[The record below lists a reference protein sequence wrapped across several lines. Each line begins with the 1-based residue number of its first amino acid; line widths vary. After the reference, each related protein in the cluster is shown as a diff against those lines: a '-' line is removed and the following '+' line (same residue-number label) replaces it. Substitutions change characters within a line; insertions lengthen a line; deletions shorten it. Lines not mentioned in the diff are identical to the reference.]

1 MLVHTL
7 IVQIIPLLALI
18 GIGFFCGKRLG
29 VNLHSMAIMTIY
41 IFAPFVNFGAMS
53 RMNFAP
59 EYISL
64 PFISFA
70 MSFAITTV
78 SYLVAGRLWQDQTRN
93 LIGMAS
99 VSGNTGYFGMPIII
113 ALLGNDWVGVYLM
126 LNLGALFAE
135 TTLGYYL
142 AARGNFTA
150 RDSMMKVLK
159 LPVFYGIFAGLAVNL
174 AGIKL
179 PEVVYTY
186 WTYAAGAWFLSG
198 MMLIGVALSKMVK
211 LSISADKIAYLF
223 GVKFI
228 VWPLVIVGLIVL
240 DITVMHLF
248 SPVVYLMLAIYGTV
262 PLAGNPVAYAAQLGL
277 NAEGIATA
285 VLLSAFFAL
294 FYMPL
299 ALFLFQ
305 YAGLFPDLALDF

>member
-1 MLVHTL
+1 MLVQTL
-7 IVQIIPLLALI
+7 IVQIIPLLMLI
-18 GIGFFCGKRLG
+18 GVGFYAGRRLS

-53 RMNFAP
+53 RMHFEP
-59 EYISL
+59 QYISL

-70 MSFAITTV
+70 VSFTITIA
-78 SYLVAGRLWQDQTRN
+78 SYAAAGLFWKDQSRN

-113 ALLGNDWVGVYLM
+113 ALLSEQWVGVYLM

-159 LPVFYGIFAGLAVNL
+159 LPVFYGIAAGLLVNL
-174 AGIKL
+174 SGLQL

-198 MMLIGVALSKMVK
+198 MMLIGVALSKLVT
-211 LSISADKIAYLF
+211 ISFSPPKIAYLF
-223 GVKFI
+223 CVKFL
-228 VWPLVIVGLIVL
+228 VWPLAMAAIIVV
-240 DITVMHLF
+240 DMHVF
-248 SPVVYLMLAIYGTV
+248 QMFNPVVYLMLAIYGTV

-277 NAEGIATA
+277 DAEGVATA
-285 VLLSAFFAL
+285 VLFSTLFAL
-294 FYMPL
+294 VYMPL
-299 ALFLFQ
+299 ALLLFQ
-305 YAGLFPDLALDF
+305 STGLFADLALDL